1 QSEDSSVVHYDR
13 KDGKTDYTNV
23 TLGGKE
29 KSLVGLH
36 NVGNGQINESS
47 HDAVNGSQLYSMSN
61 MLASYF
67 GGGARYENGEWT
79 GPTFKVPVVKED

>member
-1 QSEDSSVVHYDR
+1 TTGGIDASGKKLTGLAKGTEDTDAVNKAQLDASLKDLSNNLQSEDSSVVHYDR

-36 NVGNGQINESS
+36 NVGN
-47 HDAVNGSQLYSMSN
+47 
-61 MLASYF
+61 
-67 GGGARYENGEWT
+67 
-79 GPTFKVPVVKED
+79 